1 MPSYFHRGYFISN
14 LIQVLV
20 VGIQAK
26 CHGGLVGGWVWARE
40 MDYTYS
46 LFFWSKLGRHS
57 AFYDSRKEQS
67 IYREVTYKK
76 IDAKEIYKKKK
87 NTSKTDKK
95 QLRWLFICPLFALVV
110 L

>member
-1 MPSYFHRGYFISN
+1 
-14 LIQVLV
+14 V
-20 VGIQAK
+20 VDW
-26 CHGGLVGGWVWARE
+26 WVWTRE
-40 MDYTYS
+40 RDYTYS

-76 IDAKEIYKKKK
+76 IDAKEIYKKRKIHPK
-87 NTSKTDKK
+87 QIKK
-95 QLRWLFICPLFALVV
+95 QLRWLFKCPLFALVV